1 MSTPPLRYRFLA
13 ILAVA
18 LLPAMASAQQ
28 QTNPPAGTQST
39 DPQYSS
45 RRKELLDELRSTQ
58 DQLNQAKNE
67 RLTLQARIENFV
79 AQTMQARAQQLLMS
93 NEQTALQQIDAMVTG
108 AQNNMLAQRDRM
120 RSLGEAV
127 RRRTGAV
134 LVVVMRADSS
144 QQTQSI
150 ATIEL
155 TVDNGAPVSRSYSGT
170 ANAALE
176 RGAVDELYRAEVL
189 PTSHTVKVTVTVDGQ
204 PQTQTM
210 NVNATGEAVTYVQF
224 AVRNKQVTS
233 SSWTSQGTTP
243 F

>member
-1 MSTPPLRYRFLA
+1 
-13 ILAVA
+13 
-18 LLPAMASAQQ
+18 
-28 QTNPPAGTQST
+28 
-39 DPQYSS
+39 
-45 RRKELLDELRSTQ
+45 
-58 DQLNQAKNE
+58 
-67 RLTLQARIENFV
+67 
-79 AQTMQARAQQLLMS
+79 MS